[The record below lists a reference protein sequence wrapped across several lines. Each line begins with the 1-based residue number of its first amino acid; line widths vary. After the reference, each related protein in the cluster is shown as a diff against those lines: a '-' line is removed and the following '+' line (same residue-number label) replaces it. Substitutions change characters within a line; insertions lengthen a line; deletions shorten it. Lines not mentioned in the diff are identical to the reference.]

1 MKSQEMIKSIG
12 MIMLFTAGIL
22 TYYFIDQSKV
32 SDRINSVEKENTELN
47 VRLKTIE
54 SDQNNLGAK
63 VEALTNEIKRTNEN
77 LSALILFLSAKYGE
91 PIRTN

>member
-54 SDQNNLGAK
+54 SDQNNLGTK